1 MKTAPGLSPEFDLI
15 SCPESRDVGTTS
27 SRPGARLTQ
36 WVGRASLPFYWLVTF
51 ILIQQGAALAA
62 EKADPALVPS
72 IFSPESAPAHAISHL
87 AGFVLVI
94 TAAIFIVVAGL
105 LGYAVVRFRRRAND
119 DETEPAQVYG
129 SGPVETAWT
138 TVPFL
143 IVVVLTLTTARVIQQ
158 VQDARKPAAALDGEV
173 IRHRWEWVNRNHK
186 L

>member
-1 MKTAPGLSPEFDLI
+1 MKTAPGLSPELDLI
-15 SCPESRDVGTTS
+15 SCPESRDAGTTS
-27 SRPGARLTQ
+27 SRPGARLTR

-51 ILIQQGAALAA
+51 IFIQQWAAFAA
-62 EKADPALVPS
+62 EKTDPALVPS

-94 TAAIFIVVAGL
+94 TAAIFVVVAGL
-105 LGYAVVRFRRRAND
+105 LVYAVVRFRRRAND

-143 IVVVLTLTTARVIQQ
+143 IVIVLTLATARV
-158 VQDARKPAAALDGEV
+158 
-173 IRHRWEWVNRNHK
+173 
-186 L
+186 